1 MFSDDIPFCEVDNEY
16 RVALKVTQGNRPTR
30 PSHDISMTRGLSDA
44 VWELV
49 ETCWN
54 PDPTKRHTAKH
65 IIERF
70 HALPGLP
77 TDERPVDDFNIMF
90 PSQMLYNHAEHP
102 FYALPSE
109 VQNPLSPHHRSFSS
123 AGSRPSTSSC
133 NKDGHGKPNEAAKW
147 HSPLSKRKLSEF
159 EGAEDEDNDS
169 TRPRKMPWLDKG
181 NAVDRARTGPPTPTF
196 SISPSDDNSRPGLLD
211 PYHSGAYSFGL
222 SWSMSVDIDIP

>member
-1 MFSDDIPFCEVDNEY
+1 MFSDDIPFCEDGKEA
-16 RVALKVTQGNRPTR
+16 RVIAKILRGNRPTR
-30 PSHDISMTRGLSDA
+30 PSHHLSMTRGLSNII
-44 VWELV
+44 WQLV

-54 PDPTKRHTAKH
+54 PEPTKRPTAKH
-65 IIERF
+65 VIEQFR
-70 HALPGLP
+70 ALSRSF
-77 TDERPVDDFNIMF
+77 TDARPVDDFNIKF

-181 NAVDRARTGPPTPTF
+181 NAVDKARTGPPTPTF
-196 SISPSDDNSRPGLLD
+196 SISPSDD
-211 PYHSGAYSFGL
+211 
-222 SWSMSVDIDIP
+222 